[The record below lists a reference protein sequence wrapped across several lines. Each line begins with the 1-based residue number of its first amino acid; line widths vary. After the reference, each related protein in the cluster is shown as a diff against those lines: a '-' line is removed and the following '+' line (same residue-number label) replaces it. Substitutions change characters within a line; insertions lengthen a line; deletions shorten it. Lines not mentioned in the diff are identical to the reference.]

1 MRNIGIL
8 AVAALMLAACGA
20 GGGKAQLAASCK
32 KEGTDAKVCDCMATE
47 MEKNMDKKVFA
58 AMVKGASGKEEDAQK
73 MLQGMTMEQQMSAA
87 TATMGAAVKCG
98 MGPS

>member
-1 MRNIGIL
+1 MKKLGIL
-8 AVAALMLAACGA
+8 AIAAVTLAACGA
-20 GGGKAQLAASCK
+20 AGGKAQLAAACK

-58 AMVKGASGKEEDAQK
+58 AMVQGASGKEEEAQK
-73 MLQGMTMEQQMSAA
+73 MLQGLTMEQQMTAA

-98 MGPS
+98 MS